1 MDDVRSNP
9 PQTRPPSGAEALAG
23 TLSQGEQVAHGAEKR
38 RSVRYPVCADAI
50 IVEIL
55 SSTRLTGRAAD
66 LSLGG
71 CYLDGINSFP
81 VAASVRL
88 RLTTEA
94 HSFECEAR
102 VTYCVPG
109 MGMGLI
115 FTKTSSDQA
124 AELHNWI
131 AELSGELEATAP
143 FGADPGFDRRKPAV
157 SEPPVAWQGVLS
169 ELVALLQQKGLLDE
183 SEARNLRS
191 RLGR

>member
-9 PQTRPPSGAEALAG
+9 PQTQPPPRAEAVAE
-23 TLSQGEQVAHGAEKR
+23 TLSHGEQNAHGAEKR

-50 IVEIL
+50 IVEVL

-102 VTYCVPG
+102 VTYSVPG

-124 AELHNWI
+124 AELRNWI
-131 AELSGELEATAP
+131 AELSGELDATAP
-143 FGADPGFDRRKPAV
+143 FGPDPGFDRRKPAV
-157 SEPPVAWQGVLS
+157 TEPPGASQGVLS
-169 ELVALLQQKGLLDE
+169 ELVTLLQQKGLLDE
-183 SEARNLRS
+183 SEAKNLRS
-191 RLGR
+191 KLAR